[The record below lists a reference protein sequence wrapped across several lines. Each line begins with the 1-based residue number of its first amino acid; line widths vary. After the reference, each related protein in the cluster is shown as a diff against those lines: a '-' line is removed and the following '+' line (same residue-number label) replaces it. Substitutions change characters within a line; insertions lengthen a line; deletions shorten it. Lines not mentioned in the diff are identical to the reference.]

1 MKRYVFSI
9 FTRLFVSVSG
19 FLVFL
24 VSASLFGASGRGII
38 SYGTSLFAFF
48 GLIFCFNLGRSFLAE
63 TSQNEVLKKEL
74 LSDYISLNLVTIIL
88 SCAVSFVFWSLSK
101 SAREILDIKIM
112 ISLILSSFFYVWSIN
127 SSSIFAVFQETHT
140 QEKFFIFARTI
151 LCIVLAI
158 FYWFKIYK
166 ISYFIGLYS
175 IVLGGGSFL
184 ELYYLCKT
192 LDIKIK
198 LLSFERIKKIIQV
211 SFWPHLDYLAF
222 NLFPLILILISG
234 NFLSKQEI
242 GKISFALQFI
252 NVVFLLSTVANI
264 RISSYVSVVGFKAK
278 KEKIKKLFILTLLFS
293 YIASGIMYC
302 SLRFITERQHFATFE
317 GTPQLFLLTIFAI
330 PGFVLYQ
337 FINPIWLEIGYIKK
351 SAVCNLVVLFVV
363 SLISYAVL
371 SNKNYPYGVLL
382 FSVFYLLILLSQ
394 FYLLKKSQVFL
405 K

>member
-1 MKRYVFSI
+1 M
-9 FTRLFVSVSG
+9 SG

-38 SYGTSLFAFF
+38 SYGTSLFTFF
-48 GLIFCFNLGRSFLAE
+48 GLIFCFNLGRAFLAE

-74 LSDYISLNLVTIIL
+74 LSDYISLNLLTMIL
-88 SCAVSFVFWSLSK
+88 TCAVSFIFWFLSK

-112 ISLILSSFFYVWSIN
+112 ISLIVSSFFYVWSIN
-127 SSSIFAVFQETHT
+127 STSIFAVFQETHT
-140 QEKFFIFARTI
+140 QEKFFIFTRAM
-151 LCIVLAI
+151 LCLVLGI

-175 IVLGGGSFL
+175 IILGGGSFL
-184 ELYYLCKT
+184 ELLYLCRA

-198 LLSFERIKKIIQV
+198 LVALERIKKILKI
-211 SFWPHLDYLAF
+211 SLWPHLDYLAF

-234 NFLSKQEI
+234 NFLTKQEI

-264 RISSYVSVVGFKAK
+264 RISSYVSVVGFKAR
-278 KEKIKKLFILTLLFS
+278 KEKIKKLFFVTLLLS
-293 YIASGIMYC
+293 YLASGVMYY
-302 SLRFITERQHFATFE
+302 SLRFITERQHFSTFE
-317 GTPQLFLLTIFAI
+317 GTSELFLLTILAI

-351 SAVCNLVVLFVV
+351 SALCNLIVLFVV
-363 SLISYAVL
+363 SLVSYLILA
-371 SNKNYPYGVLL
+371 NKNYYHGVML
-382 FSVFYLLILLSQ
+382 FSAFYLSILLSQ
-394 FYLLKKSQVFL
+394 FYLLRKSQVLF
-405 K
+405 